1 MLTNNSVS
9 DDSLAESSHFDIFEL
24 VDNLADPAILVGPD
38 RHITAANSHIDKL
51 FGWEE
56 IGLTG
61 QLIDVL
67 IPPAIGESHPDW
79 IAAFFDRPAARS
91 MSENPVIEGVHQ
103 NGDRVRIDVSLRPVK
118 HNEQQ
123 LVLAIVHDNSRPAD
137 SYTQRV
143 SELGA
148 LTAVANL
155 TKTGLDAHDLIERLA
170 RQVRNLIPYD
180 RFVVVTFD
188 RMKSVA
194 RDWFVADEEFEDNNR
209 WNDYKLSPEQVHE
222 YLSMREPFI
231 TRSGSEHTL
240 LSSMEANVARFKQG
254 YRTLLCAPLI
264 WNDEVL
270 GVINFRSKSV
280 TAYND
285 DSLKIAAQ
293 ISAVA
298 AAALGRSSLLASVS
312 LADHHRLTIA
322 NIGRAVSR
330 VANIRSVFDS
340 VALQIDQIIPIDRF
354 LLTALNSDKTG
365 YSIEAQWGPSDPE
378 MRIGITKKI
387 QRTATDLA
395 TIARSPVILSK
406 EQIQAIS
413 LRNYPNGDDPGYM
426 GSWIATPL
434 ISEGEVVGVIHFLT
448 SKPSMYTR
456 VHLDYSQQ
464 ISAVFTPVI
473 QGSVSQNNNARERQ
487 IRNAVVSLNR
497 KVIAGETLK
506 SLAKLNSEL
515 LATFIDFDR
524 LATVTIDA
532 ENSES
537 TVVYLQGLEISGN
550 VASKTTP
557 YSGTEN
563 EGNSQRCDVDQLPE
577 PWREQ
582 LASAGLNSWMYLA
595 LGGDSQD
602 PIGAIWISSIRKD
615 AFNRR
620 DLGILER
627 LGGVLSPAFHSEAL
641 EVASKRLESERV
653 WAASLVTQTTILE
666 ADAKAKSE
674 FISSI
679 SHEFK
684 TPLTS
689 VVAFSS
695 LLMRDKTLDER
706 QIKQLNLIQNN
717 AWRLERMIDDL
728 LHVAA
733 VDFGGLSYDIR
744 QVDVVNTVKDVFDS
758 LKPVASAPKR
768 RLVWRES
775 TTKALAAIDPIRMA
789 QAVQNIVSNAIKYSP
804 IDSGITVSTYESD
817 GSVEILVRNK
827 GKLSKSDTE
836 LAFSRFTRLDN
847 ELTRS
852 TLGTGLGLSITR
864 EILEAMDGSVT
875 LESDQIHIEAK
886 IRIPILA
893 K

>member
-1 MLTNNSVS
+1 VLTNNSVS
-9 DDSLAESSHFDIFEL
+9 DDSLAESSHFDIFEF

-103 NGDRVRIDVSLRPVK
+103 NGDRVRIDVSLTPVK

-155 TKTGLDAHDLIERLA
+155 TKTGLDSHDLIERLA

-285 DSLKIAAQ
+285 DSLKIA
-293 ISAVA
+293 
-298 AAALGRSSLLASVS
+298 
-312 LADHHRLTIA
+312 

-330 VANIRSVFDS
+330 AANIRSVFDS

-378 MRIGITKKI
+378 MRIGITKKKP
-387 QRTATDLA
+387 T
-395 TIARSPVILSK
+395 
-406 EQIQAIS
+406 
-413 LRNYPNGDDPGYM
+413 NG
-426 GSWIATPL
+426 
-434 ISEGEVVGVIHFLT
+434 
-448 SKPSMYTR
+448 
-456 VHLDYSQQ
+456 
-464 ISAVFTPVI
+464 
-473 QGSVSQNNNARERQ
+473 
-487 IRNAVVSLNR
+487 NR
-497 KVIAGETLK
+497 FGH
-506 SLAKLNSEL
+506 
-515 LATFIDFDR
+515 DCP
-524 LATVTIDA
+524 
-532 ENSES
+532 
-537 TVVYLQGLEISGN
+537 ISGN
-550 VASKTTP
+550 FVERANP
-557 YSGTEN
+557 GHIFA
-563 EGNSQRCDVDQLPE
+563 QLPQ
-577 PWREQ
+577 R
-582 LASAGLNSWMYLA
+582 
-595 LGGDSQD
+595 
-602 PIGAIWISSIRKD
+602 
-615 AFNRR
+615 
-620 DLGILER
+620 
-627 LGGVLSPAFHSEAL
+627 
-641 EVASKRLESERV
+641 
-653 WAASLVTQTTILE
+653 
-666 ADAKAKSE
+666 
-674 FISSI
+674 
-679 SHEFK
+679 
-684 TPLTS
+684 
-689 VVAFSS
+689 
-695 LLMRDKTLDER
+695 
-706 QIKQLNLIQNN
+706 
-717 AWRLERMIDDL
+717 
-728 LHVAA
+728 
-733 VDFGGLSYDIR
+733 
-744 QVDVVNTVKDVFDS
+744 
-758 LKPVASAPKR
+758 
-768 RLVWRES
+768 
-775 TTKALAAIDPIRMA
+775 
-789 QAVQNIVSNAIKYSP
+789 
-804 IDSGITVSTYESD
+804 
-817 GSVEILVRNK
+817 
-827 GKLSKSDTE
+827 
-836 LAFSRFTRLDN
+836 
-847 ELTRS
+847 
-852 TLGTGLGLSITR
+852 
-864 EILEAMDGSVT
+864 
-875 LESDQIHIEAK
+875 
-886 IRIPILA
+886 
-893 K
+893 